1 MNEPKQIATGDFTPA
16 PDMLASRV
24 ILVTGAGDGI
34 GRTAARRFAA
44 FGASVIL
51 LGRHTRKLEQVYD
64 EIEQAGHP
72 QAAIYPMNLEGASPR
87 DYEELAEVVER
98 ELGRLDGLL
107 HNAAIVEG
115 LTPVAHYKIE
125 TWYRVLQ
132 VNLNAPFLLT
142 RAVLGLMG
150 RSPDA
155 SIVFTAD
162 SVGDEGRAY
171 WGAYGVAKGGT
182 QTLMRILASELES
195 NTTIRVNSID
205 PGPTRTN
212 LRARAYPSIEPS
224 AWTDPETIMDV
235 YLYLMGPDSTAITG
249 QVFKAQTQD

>member
-1 MNEPKQIATGDFTPA
+1 MNEPTQTVIGNVTFA
-16 PDMLASRV
+16 PNMLANRV

-34 GRTAARRFAA
+34 GRTAARRFAS
-44 FGASVIL
+44 FGATVIL
-51 LGRHTRKLEQVYD
+51 LGRHIRKLEKVYD

-87 DYEELAEVVER
+87 DYGDLAEVMER
-98 ELGRLDGLL
+98 EFGQLDGLL

-115 LTPVAHYKIE
+115 LTPIAHYKIE

-162 SVGDEGRAY
+162 AVADEGRAY
-171 WGAYGVAKGGT
+171 WGAYGVAKGGA
-182 QTLMRILASELES
+182 QTLMRILANELES
-195 NTTIRVNSID
+195 NTPIRVNSID

-212 LRARAYPSIEPS
+212 LRARIYPSIEPS
-224 AWTDPETIMDV
+224 TWTDPETIMDV
-235 YLYLMGPDSTAITG
+235 YLYLMGPDSTGITG
-249 QVFKAQTQD
+249 QVFKA